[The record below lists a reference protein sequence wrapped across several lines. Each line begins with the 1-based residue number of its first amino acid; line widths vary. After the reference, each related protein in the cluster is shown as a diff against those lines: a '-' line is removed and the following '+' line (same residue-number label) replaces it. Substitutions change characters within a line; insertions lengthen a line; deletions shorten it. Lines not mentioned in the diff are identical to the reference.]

1 MDITT
6 LHPRKIEVIDAT
18 LSVGGQRLAWQFGEN
33 TIRTALT
40 LLQKSN
46 VDIIECGLFC
56 SYSAGLN
63 SAIYISTALPV
74 GVKRDRNQQFALML
88 DKYSRP
94 LLDSIPKRNEKTV
107 DIIRLFFTSEKEYED
122 VDYCQALIAKGYLV
136 AIMID
141 EPARYDSEE
150 FAERIKAINAIH
162 PWCCTICDS
171 SGLMTATQLQDAL
184 HTMSQQLN
192 HDILIG
198 FQGHDNLQ
206 ILSRLIENVLDDNT
220 THGIILDSGIGGL
233 SDGAPQISTEIICEI
248 LNRRYHGNYSLPAL
262 HYLSEICEEY
272 VKTMLS
278 PSSAF
283 KYFFAAKA
291 KCAYTYADYFSQ
303 IGISAH
309 EQAGIFS
316 FINRKAAYTFNKMA
330 ANQAIVNCMKVKQS
344 VAIVTVTKNRSM
356 QIERALSHVAEGAM
370 KCGVDWIILDSSDDG
385 KTAECVKGFQTNC
398 LPNIYYQRVPEKISN
413 DRNQILFMAYQI
425 GLDYDYVW
433 VLYDDWI
440 PTIDECYDELL
451 NILHAGVDLV
461 IVDALYR
468 NGNRKRRIRY
478 QNCID
483 FFSENSN
490 RLAIS
495 SQYIIKSSLVKEI
508 LNRCQADNINGPYWL
523 MESTMRVLAEQKNIT
538 GLLVSNTLFCYDDNF
553 VISCECNNT
562 IQTWAYDWYDAVA
575 ALPDVFSP
583 SKHEAIRFRTQDI
596 QPFRIHALL
605 GQRGSGEFTLSQYRK
620 HKNRLLAASDTSNW
634 KFVFVALIPKSMARI
649 VYRKLHNRDE
659 KADNRVDKFFRKL
672 KNLYMRLGR

>member
-6 LHPRKIEVIDAT
+6 LHPRRIEVIEAT

-46 VDIIECGLFC
+46 VDIIECGLLC

-63 SAIYISTALPV
+63 SAIYISTSLPV
-74 GVKRDRNQQFALML
+74 GVKRDENQQFALML

-94 LLDSIPKRNEKTV
+94 LLDSIPKRSEKTV
-107 DIIRLFFTSEKEYED
+107 DIIRLFFTSENESED
-122 VDYCQALIAKGYLV
+122 IDYCQALMAKGYLIV
-136 AIMID
+136 IMID
-141 EPARYDSEE
+141 EPAQYDSVE
-150 FAERIKAINAIH
+150 FAERIKAINAIN

-171 SGLMTATQLQDAL
+171 SGLMTVIQLQDAL
-184 HTMSQQLN
+184 RTMSQLLN
-192 HDILIG
+192 NDILIG

-206 ILSRLIENVLDDNT
+206 ILSQIIESVLSDNT
-220 THGIILDSGIGGL
+220 THGIVLDSGIGGL

-248 LNRRYHGNYSLPAL
+248 LKRRYSGNYSLPAL
-262 HYLSEICEEY
+262 HYLSEILGEC
-272 VKTMLS
+272 VKKMLS
-278 PSSAF
+278 PSNAF
-283 KYFFAAKA
+283 KYLSAAKA

-303 IGISAH
+303 INIGAD

-330 ANQAIVNCMKVKQS
+330 ANQAIVDCMKVKKNI
-344 VAIVTVTKNRSM
+344 AIVTVTKNRSM
-356 QIERALSHVAEGAM
+356 QIERLLSHGAEGAM
-370 KCGVDWIILDSSDDG
+370 KCGVDWIILDNSDDDR
-385 KTAECVKGFQTNC
+385 TAVCVKGFQIDC

-413 DRNQILFMAYQI
+413 DRNQTLFMAYQI

-433 VLYDDWI
+433 VLYDDWV
-440 PTIDECYDELL
+440 PTIDECYYELL
-451 NILHAGVDLV
+451 NMLHTGVDLV

-468 NGNRKRRIRY
+468 NGNRKRKIRY
-478 QNCID
+478 QNCLD

-495 SQYIIKSSLVKEI
+495 SQYVIKSSLAKEI
-508 LNRCQADNINGPYWL
+508 LNRCQADNIDGSYWL
-523 MESTMRVLAEQKNIT
+523 MESTMRVLTEQKNTT
-538 GLLVSNTLFCYDDNF
+538 GLLISHTLFCYDDDF

-562 IQTWAYDWYDAVA
+562 IQTWAYDWYDAVT
-575 ALPDVFSP
+575 ALPDIFSP
-583 SKHEAIRFRTQDI
+583 SKHEAVHFRTQDI

-620 HKNRLLAASDTSNW
+620 NKDRLLAVSDTSNW

-649 VYRKLHNRDE
+649 VYRQLHSGE
-659 KADNRVDKFFRKL
+659 KKADNRVHKFFRKL
-672 KNLYMRLGR
+672 KNLYIRLGR